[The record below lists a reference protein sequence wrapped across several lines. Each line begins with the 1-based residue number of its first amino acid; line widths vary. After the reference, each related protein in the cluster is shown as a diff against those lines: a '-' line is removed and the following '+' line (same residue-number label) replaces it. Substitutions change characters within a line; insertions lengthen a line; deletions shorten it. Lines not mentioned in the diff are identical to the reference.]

1 MVRVSKWGVV
11 SISIMSLSS
20 ILGTS
25 NESGFSIG
33 DKLFNVL
40 GFPSWS
46 HGYTG
51 THYTALFSIFLFLI
65 GAIVAGK
72 AFSGKRLAVVIL
84 LCITLVPAIA
94 LEARVLFLKTQSGLN
109 TLEYKLKTSHLD
121 IHPTKAGNVD
131 VTGTIVLTNYGR
143 DSISFGIR
151 IPENALSQGLWSHKE
166 IELTA
171 MDGTKRSGVFRLSP
185 GETKAINIST
195 VQGQG
200 EVYTITGTTNGP
212 DLILFNQSEQRIVG
226 YNR

>member
-1 MVRVSKWGVV
+1 LDFGIICGKRGVNMVRVSKWGAV

-72 AFSGKRLAVVIL
+72 AFVVRGWL
-84 LCITLVPAIA
+84 L
-94 LEARVLFLKTQSGLN
+94 
-109 TLEYKLKTSHLD
+109 
-121 IHPTKAGNVD
+121 
-131 VTGTIVLTNYGR
+131 
-143 DSISFGIR
+143 
-151 IPENALSQGLWSHKE
+151 
-166 IELTA
+166 
-171 MDGTKRSGVFRLSP
+171 
-185 GETKAINIST
+185 
-195 VQGQG
+195 
-200 EVYTITGTTNGP
+200 
-212 DLILFNQSEQRIVG
+212 
-226 YNR
+226 